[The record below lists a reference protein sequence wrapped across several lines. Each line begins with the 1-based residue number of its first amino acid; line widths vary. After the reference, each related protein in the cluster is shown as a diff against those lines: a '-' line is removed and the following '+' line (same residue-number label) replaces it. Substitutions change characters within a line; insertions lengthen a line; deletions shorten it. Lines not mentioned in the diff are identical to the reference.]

1 MSVQRCQLDALGGKR
16 CWTYS
21 EAVNEEGKKIKKNKK
36 QGGKRLPFAMQAPEY
51 RNRVGDDEY
60 ERRSI
65 RLVRNGVGVRALQP

>member
-1 MSVQRCQLDALGGKR
+1 MHWVENVAGHTPRRSTKR
-16 CWTYS
+16 
-21 EAVNEEGKKIKKNKK
+21 EKKIKKNKK